1 MNLRIALLG
10 VLTAGAVVGLIVVA
24 TGGDEAEPRAGR
36 ALRPEARPGVSKAEE
51 APAKERPREDE
62 PEEVARPQPAA
73 GPGVVKPAT
82 PPTGGAQ
89 SDLGEAPQ
97 PAPRRVPALGTG
109 ATPQAML
116 ELKDAYEAWM
126 KTEENKF
133 AKPESYGLDC
143 RPPVCMLGAKYD
155 SLQDGRFFDRSEAF
169 FKART
174 DLGYLISFPHRLD
187 ERHSRTWFYYN
198 PYEPG
203 TAEHHQFNLAAIE
216 RIKEEKKDL
225 PDYYPVPRPGYD

>member
-1 MNLRIALLG
+1 MNLRIAILG

-24 TGGDEAEPRAGR
+24 TGGEEAEPRAGR
-36 ALRPEARPGVSKAEE
+36 VQRPEEKTSPSKNDE
-51 APAKERPREDE
+51 APAENRPREDE
-62 PEEVARPQPAA
+62 PGEVARPQPAV
-73 GPGVVKPAT
+73 GPSIGKPAAK
-82 PPTGGAQ
+82 PAPEPGA
-89 SDLGEAPQ
+89 SVGENTQ
-97 PAPRRVPALGTG
+97 PAARRLPVLAPG
-109 ATPQAML
+109 ATPKAML

-143 RPPVCMLGAKYD
+143 SPPVCMLGAKYD

-174 DLGYLISFPHRLD
+174 DLGYLISFPHRMD

-203 TAEHHQFNLAAIE
+203 TAEHHEFNQAAVE
-216 RIKEEKKDL
+216 RIMEEKKDI
-225 PDYYPVPRPGYD
+225 PEYYPIPRPGYD